1 MRSGILSNGKK
12 DREHT
17 HMKRF
22 MHLFVGS
29 ICIIGFVC
37 AMMSAYKYVS
47 NLKMFL
53 FYMFVGLMNCM
64 FAISEIKDY
73 LKY

>member
-1 MRSGILSNGKK
+1 MRSGILPNGKK

-17 HMKRF
+17 LMKRF

-37 AMMSAYKYVS
+37 AMMSAYKYAS

-64 FAISEIKDY
+64 LAISEIKDY

>member
-1 MRSGILSNGKK
+1 
-12 DREHT
+12 
-17 HMKRF
+17 MKRF
-22 MHLFVGS
+22 MYLFGGS

-37 AMMSAYKYVS
+37 AMMSAYKYAS

-64 FAISEIKDY
+64 AAISEIKDY

>member
-1 MRSGILSNGKK
+1 
-12 DREHT
+12 
-17 HMKRF
+17 MKRF

-37 AMMSAYKYVS
+37 AMMSAYKYAS
-47 NLKMFL
+47 NLKILL

>member
-1 MRSGILSNGKK
+1 
-12 DREHT
+12 
-17 HMKRF
+17 

-37 AMMSAYKYVS
+37 AMMSAYKYAS
-47 NLKMFL
+47 NLKILL

-64 FAISEIKDY
+64 LAISEIKDY

>member
-1 MRSGILSNGKK
+1 
-12 DREHT
+12 
-17 HMKRF
+17 MKEFLR
-22 MHLFVGS
+22 LFVGS

-37 AMMSAYKYVS
+37 AMMSVYKYTP

-64 FAISEIKDY
+64 LAISEIKDY